1 MICSIEATSRA
12 PQKPLVIVVRG
23 RCFPLGSGP
32 AHTRVAP
39 QALPIVLRYA
49 VSAPLISSQLYRS
62 AGSSLMQGRVRV
74 PEASDLQTTAV
85 SDLAEDNTRGILIM
99 SKKNV
104 TFRSHLTGSLF
115 SVTKS
120 ETHARGINWR
130 WEGHSS

>member
-1 MICSIEATSRA
+1 
-12 PQKPLVIVVRG
+12 
-23 RCFPLGSGP
+23 
-32 AHTRVAP
+32 
-39 QALPIVLRYA
+39 LRYA